1 MKSLKTT
8 GMMAFIAIATI
19 FVSSCQVDTNYYED
33 NYYQRYSWWDDSYNY
48 PSSDLVLMA
57 QTLRGHWDGQ
67 LVARGV
73 DANGYAGVKSYY
85 TDIEF
90 DQYNSNAIY
99 GRGRQRDFEG
109 RNDRNPFTRSFSW
122 HIDNRTRAIVITYDN
137 NYTMTIAYSE
147 FDLNDNQLIG
157 TMRGTND
164 TDEFNFRRYTL
175 AKKGLVDL
183 SELTDT
189 TTTK

>member
-1 MKSLKTT
+1 
-8 GMMAFIAIATI
+8 MMAFIAIATI

-33 NYYQRYSWWDDSYNY
+33 NYYQRYGWWDDSYNY

-73 DANGYAGVKSYY
+73 DANGYAGVKSNY

-147 FDLNDNQLIG
+147 FDLNDNQFIG
-157 TMRGTND
+157 TMRGTNE

-189 TTTK
+189 TATK